1 MLGALQGMQQ
11 LVEVYNKADV
21 IPTAAEDKDA
31 MTFAPGFLDTYS
43 FLREWALEEGK
54 LLFHVVH
61 KFHTFQHPVENLK
74 VLNPK
79 AFRCFANEDNVSK
92 MSQLVFSISH
102 GGRSSKLCQKK

>member
-1 MLGALQGMQQ
+1 MLDALQGMQQ
-11 LVEVYNKADV
+11 LVEVYNKVHV

-31 MTFAPGFLDTYS
+31 MTFAPEFLDTYS

-61 KFHTFQHPVENLK
+61 KFHTFQHPVENLFFE
-74 VLNPK
+74 PK

-92 MSQLVFSISH
+92 MSQLVFSISP